1 MILGGCGTPGD
12 KDVGEADEL
21 TGAFAGHAGYLSFYP
36 DGEVLVSLSDDY
48 VWLLEGKEN
57 DQTYGYVFILGNEEI
72 SYDKAEAFCLHDG
85 SDTFA
90 KINCR
95 TETDK
100 IIHLPGDE
108 NEAVFERLSSLP
120 VLCLWL
126 KGHQNHNRQV
136 SCFSC
141 SVQTYLSSL
150 LEKEKPGN

>member
-1 MILGGCGTPGD
+1 MIKNLCMKILILLSITVVLGGCGTPGD

-21 TGAFAGHAGYLSFYP
+21 TGAFAGTAGYLSFYP
-36 DGEVLVSLSDDY
+36 DGEVLVSLSDDH

-72 SYDKAEAFCLHDG
+72 SYDKAEAFYLHDG

-100 IIHLPGDE
+100 IILLPGNE
-108 NEAVFERLSSLP
+108 NEAVFER
-120 VLCLWL
+120 
-126 KGHQNHNRQV
+126 R
-136 SCFSC
+136 
-141 SVQTYLSSL
+141 TD
-150 LEKEKPGN
+150 